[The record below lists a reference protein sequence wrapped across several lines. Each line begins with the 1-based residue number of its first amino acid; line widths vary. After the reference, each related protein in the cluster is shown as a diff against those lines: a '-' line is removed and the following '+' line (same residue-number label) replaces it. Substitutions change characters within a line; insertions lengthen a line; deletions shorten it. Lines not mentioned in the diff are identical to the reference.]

1 MATVGWRRIMAL
13 AETKYRFLFHLSP

>member
-13 AETKYRFLFHLSP
+13 AETKFRFLFHLSP